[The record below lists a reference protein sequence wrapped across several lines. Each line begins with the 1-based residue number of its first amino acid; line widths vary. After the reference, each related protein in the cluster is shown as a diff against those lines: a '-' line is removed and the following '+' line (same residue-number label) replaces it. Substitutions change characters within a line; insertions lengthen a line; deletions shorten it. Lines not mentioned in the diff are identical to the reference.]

1 MPVSSVSLFGSQRE
15 ELDAI
20 MPFLISYLEE
30 TLVNSAIKHKWK
42 TSIWSGLQKLNLH
55 LSWTQTEHLLNI
67 LVL

>member
-42 TSIWSGLQKLNLH
+42 TSHLIWPPKIELAP
-55 LSWTQTEHLLNI
+55 
-67 LVL
+67 